1 VHPPTSA
8 EDAAR
13 DLACHLEPE
22 QILLPGSPG
31 YDAVHVWNAAIG
43 NRAALVVRPRT
54 PAEVQAAV
62 RAAADHELP
71 LSVLGGGHDW
81 AGRALRPDGLV
92 IDMSA
97 MRQVTVDERGRTAT
111 LGGGATSADVIA
123 AATPHGLVAAT
134 GVVGGVGMAGLTM
147 GGGYGPISGL
157 AGLALDNLLGAD
169 VVLADGRLVT
179 ADETHEPE
187 LFWALRGGGGNFG
200 VVVSLRIRLHA
211 LENPLVGVFLFPLDE
226 ADAVL
231 RTLAEILRTA
241 PDELTVQSGIL
252 PANQAGPAL
261 IVSPVWCGEGEAGTK
276 IFEQIRGAG
285 ASVHAEIRRMP
296 YAELL
301 TLYDA
306 GILPGRG
313 YAIKTRTVPALLPEV
328 IATLVAA
335 GQDRTSPASAVF
347 IHHFHGAPARV
358 TLDATA
364 FGIRRDHLVIEVIAA
379 WDEPDEHPARHRV
392 WAAELST
399 ALAAH
404 SLPGGY
410 ANLLGADE
418 HAQIAEAYGPNADRL
433 LATARRYDPAGVFTA
448 IALPDRPI
456 ADEQKIRQRDRATV

>member
-1 VHPPTSA
+1 VHPRTSA
-8 EDAAR
+8 ESAAR
-13 DLACHLEPE
+13 DLRRQLQPE
-22 QILLPGSPG
+22 QTLLPGSPG
-31 YDAVHVWNAAIG
+31 YDAVTIWNAAIG
-43 NRAALVVRPRT
+43 NHAAVVVRPRT

-92 IDMSA
+92 IDLSA
-97 MRQVTVDERGRTAT
+97 MRQVTVDEPGRTAT
-111 LGGGATSADVIA
+111 VAGGATSADVIA
-123 AATPHGLVAAT
+123 AAAPHGLVAAT
-134 GVVGGVGMAGLTM
+134 GVVGGVGLTGLTL
-147 GGGYGPISGL
+147 GGGYGPISGM

-200 VVVSLRIRLHA
+200 VVTSLRIRLHA
-211 LENPLVGVFLFPLDE
+211 LDNPLVGVLLFPLDE

-241 PDELTVQSGIL
+241 PDELTVQIGIL
-252 PANQAGPAL
+252 PVDHTGPAL
-261 IVSPVWCGEGEAGTK
+261 IVSPVWCGADEDGIT

-285 ASVHAEIRRMP
+285 ASVHAETRRMP

-313 YAIKTRTVPALLPEV
+313 YEIKTRNVALLLPEV
-328 IATLVAA
+328 IDTLLAA
-335 GQDRTSPASAVF
+335 GRDRTSPASAVF
-347 IHHFHGAPARV
+347 IHHFHGAPTRV
-358 TLDATA
+358 PLDATA
-364 FGIRRDHLVIEVIAA
+364 FGIRHDHLVIEVIAA
-379 WDEPDEHPARHRV
+379 WDQPDEHAARHRA
-392 WAAELST
+392 WAAGLST
-399 ALAAH
+399 ALAPHA
-404 SLPGGY
+404 LPGGY

-418 HAQIAEAYGPNADRL
+418 HTQIAEAYGPNADRL
-433 LATARRYDPAGVFTA
+433 LEAARRYDPAGVFTA
-448 IALPDRPI
+448 IALPDRVP
-456 ADEQKIRQRDRATV
+456 ATF